1 MTLVFVYGTLKS
13 GGSNHRFLSGQAFIG
28 AARTPAGFTLF
39 SLGEYPGMIRW
50 PADRAGV
57 TGEVW
62 AVDDAGLG
70 ELDRLEGVAEKL
82 YRRAPVPLLAPFTE
96 TTVETYF
103 YLRNL
108 DGCPHIGPTWL
119 V

>member
-1 MTLVFVYGTLKS
+1 L
-13 GGSNHRFLSGQAFIG
+13 HGQAFIG
-28 AARTPAGFTLF
+28 AAHTPAGFTLF
-39 SLGEYPGMIRW
+39 SLGEYPAMIPW
-50 PADRAGV
+50 PADRNGV

-62 AVDDAGLG
+62 AVDDACLR

-82 YRRAPVPLLAPFTE
+82 YRRAPVPLAAPFAE

-103 YLRNL
+103 YLRSL
-108 DGCPHIGPTWL
+108 DGCPHLGAIWL